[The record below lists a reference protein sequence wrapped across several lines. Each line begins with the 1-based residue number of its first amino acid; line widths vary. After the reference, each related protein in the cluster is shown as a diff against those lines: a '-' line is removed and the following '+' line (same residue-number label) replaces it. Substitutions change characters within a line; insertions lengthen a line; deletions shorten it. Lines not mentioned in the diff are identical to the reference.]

1 MAVRAH
7 RGRPRDETLRAPRGS
22 NSGAAVISDV
32 ASRTER
38 RGWTRLSPNCRSQPQ
53 CARISGREVLAEITA
68 LRRQSPHRLATHLFG
83 ASLRIRLEPPR
94 AIAPRRR
101 WDRRTSPS
109 SPRSTATL
117 IMASHLFFVPSAPLR
132 AASFASRLSE
142 PATGRR
148 NAARTRMSSAV
159 DQSDSSFKLHRR
171 SFLSAAALAALQL
184 PAPPS
189 KAERVL
195 TPPAW
200 SQVELDSGE
209 TIYDI
214 DFSPVDPSHGFLV
227 GSRGTVAE
235 TFDRG
240 VTWQPRTFARLDADE
255 ELNYRFEVVT
265 FRGQEGWVIGKPS
278 LLLHTSD
285 SGKSWERVP
294 LSPKLPGE
302 PVAITALGPQKAE
315 MTTNAGAVYVTE
327 NSGRNWK
334 AQVRETI
341 DATLNRTISSG
352 VTGASYFTGSIIQV
366 LRDAYGAYLAISSR
380 GNFFLT
386 WKPGQEFWIPH
397 ARDSSRRIQSMGF
410 VNNDVNDGVWMATR
424 GGGLSFTEKNPNLES
439 TDLLKFNKVD
449 IRSGGYG
456 ILDVAFRPET
466 SEVWA
471 AVGGG
476 TLYRSEDGGTSWRRD
491 DKTGKVGANIYRI
504 KFFGK
509 DTAFA
514 LGSNGVVLRYNPE
527 GTA

>member
-1 MAVRAH
+1 MLPQFFFVSSVPLRVTSFSARLPSASAKRRHAH
-7 RGRPRDETLRAPRGS
+7 RTARAS
-22 NSGAAVISDV
+22 MSAHKSDAAIK
-32 ASRTER
+32 
-38 RGWTRLSPNCRSQPQ
+38 L
-53 CARISGREVLAEITA
+53 
-68 LRRQSPHRLATHLFG
+68 
-83 ASLRIRLEPPR
+83 
-94 AIAPRRR
+94 PRR
-101 WDRRTSPS
+101 T
-109 SPRSTATL
+109 
-117 IMASHLFFVPSAPLR
+117 
-132 AASFASRLSE
+132 
-142 PATGRR
+142 
-148 NAARTRMSSAV
+148 
-159 DQSDSSFKLHRR
+159 
-171 SFLSAAALAALQL
+171 FLSTTALAALQL
-184 PAPPS
+184 SATPAN
-189 KAERVL
+189 AERVL

-200 SQVELDSGE
+200 RQVDLDSSE
-209 TIYDI
+209 TIYDM
-214 DFSPVDPSHGFLV
+214 DFSPVDPAHGFLV

-235 TFDRG
+235 TFDQG
-240 VTWQPRTFARLDADE
+240 QTWEPRSFARLDADE

-265 FRGQEGWVIGKPS
+265 FRGKEGWVIGKPS
-278 LLLHTSD
+278 LLLHTTD

-327 NSGRNWK
+327 NGGRNWK

-410 VNNDVNDGVWMATR
+410 VSNDVNEGVWMATR
-424 GGGLSFTEKNPNLES
+424 GGGLAFTDKQPDLES

-456 ILDVAFRPET
+456 ILDVAFRPGT
-466 SEVWA
+466 SEAWA

-476 TLYRSEDGGTSWRRD
+476 TLYYSQDGGRTWRRD
-491 DKTGKVGANIYRI
+491 DKTGKVGTNIYRI
-504 KFFGK
+504 KFFDK
-509 DTAFA
+509 DNGFA
-514 LGSNGVVLRYNPE
+514 LGANGVVLRFDAS
-527 GTA
+527 GSV

>member
-1 MAVRAH
+1 M
-7 RGRPRDETLRAPRGS
+7 
-22 NSGAAVISDV
+22 
-32 ASRTER
+32 
-38 RGWTRLSPNCRSQPQ
+38 SP
-53 CARISGREVLAEITA
+53 
-68 LRRQSPHRLATHLFG
+68 
-83 ASLRIRLEPPR
+83 
-94 AIAPRRR
+94 
-101 WDRRTSPS
+101 
-109 SPRSTATL
+109 
-117 IMASHLFFVPSAPLR
+117 HLFFVAAAPLR
-132 AASFASRLSE
+132 ANSFASRFVD
-142 PATGRR
+142 PTTQRR
-148 NAARTRMSSAV
+148 NALRSQTIMSA
-159 DQSDSSFKLHRR
+159 DQSQSAFKLHRR
-171 SFLSAAALAALQL
+171 SFLSAAALAAIQI
-184 PAPPS
+184 PVIPS

-195 TPPAW
+195 SPPAW
-200 SQVELDSGE
+200 TQVELDSSQ

-214 DFSPVDPSHGFLV
+214 DFSPVDPEHGFLV

-265 FRGQEGWVIGKPS
+265 FKGQEGWVIGKPS

-397 ARDSSRRIQSMGF
+397 ARDSSRRIQAMGF
-410 VNNDVNDGVWMATR
+410 VNDDVNDGVWMATR
-424 GGGLSFTEKNPNLES
+424 GGGLAFTDKNPDLES

-456 ILDVAFRPET
+456 ILDVAFRPGTKEA
-466 SEVWA
+466 WA
-471 AVGGG
+471 ALGGG
-476 TLYRSEDGGTSWRRD
+476 NLYHSEDGGITWKRD

-514 LGSNGVVLRYNPE
+514 LGANGVVLRYDPQ